1 MRKLGGSIFVL
12 LLVGASVYAQANLQD
27 MLGAE
32 KGLEETAASKGAKDA
47 FLQFLSEDSVVFR
60 PNAVNGR
67 EFWKARNDPQP
78 MVLVRKAVDYDMASN
93 GIMGYTT
100 GEWRLYPKGKGEESA
115 QFGQYVTVWEKRRD
129 GKFLATVDILTTH
142 DKLSFAE
149 TDRTSSA
156 AKTTDPNTRG
166 WSVADASMNFLKMSM
181 TKAGLAGAY
190 KKFGSDQVRLLI
202 EREPPVLGKKK
213 VVAEMKRY
221 MSIEFPK
228 KVALLQAADM
238 AYTWNACQYANSN
251 EGTESGNCL
260 QIWKLRNKTW
270 SIVLS
275 VFARV
280 TNETKPEL
288 KGKGIKRTR
297 KPPNQ

>member
-1 MRKLGGSIFVL
+1 MRKPGGSILIL
-12 LLVGASVYAQANLQD
+12 LLLCAGAFGQGNLQE

-32 KGLEETAASKGAKDA
+32 KAFEAAAANQGAKDA
-47 FLQFLSEDSVVFR
+47 FLKFLSEDSVIFH
-60 PNAVNGR
+60 PNPVNGQ
-67 EFWKARNDPQP
+67 EFWKTHNEPQP
-78 MVLVRKAVDYDMASN
+78 MVMVRKAVDYDVASN

-100 GEWRLYPKGKGEESA
+100 GDWRMYPKGKGEESA
-115 QFGQYVTVWEKRRD
+115 QFGQYVTVWEKRGD
-129 GKFLATVDILTTH
+129 GKFLATVDILITH
-142 DKLSFAE
+142 DKLPFAE
-149 TDRTSSA
+149 TDRTSPV
-156 AKTTDPNTRG
+156 AKTTDPNTLG

-190 KKFGSDQVRLLI
+190 KKFGSDEMRLLI

-213 VVAEMKRY
+213 VVSEMKRY

-238 AYTWNACQYANSN
+238 AYTWNPCQYANSN

-275 VFARV
+275 VYARV
-280 TNETKPEL
+280 TSDAKPEL
-288 KGKGIKRTR
+288 KIKEHNRAR
-297 KPPNQ
+297 KPSGR

>member
-1 MRKLGGSIFVL
+1 MRKRGGWIFVL
-12 LLVGASVYAQANLQD
+12 LLLCSGAHAQADLQQ

-32 KGLEETAASKGAKDA
+32 KAFEAAAADKGAKDA
-47 FLQFLSEDSVVFR
+47 FLEFLSEDSVIFR
-60 PNAVNGR
+60 PNAVNGK
-67 EFWKARNDPQP
+67 EFWKTHNEPQP
-78 MVLVRKAVDYDMASN
+78 MVLFRKVVDYDVASN

-100 GEWRLYPKGKGEESA
+100 GDWRLYPKGKGEESA
-115 QFGQYVTVWEKRRD
+115 QFGQYATVWEKRRD
-129 GKFLATVDILTTH
+129 GKFLATVDILITH

-149 TDRTSSA
+149 TDRTSPV
-156 AKTTDPNTRG
+156 AKTSDLNTRG

-181 TKAGLAGAY
+181 TKAGLSGAY
-190 KKFGSDQVRLLI
+190 KKFGSDGMRLLI

-213 VVAEMKRY
+213 VVTEMKRY

-238 AYTWNACQYANSN
+238 AYTWNPCQYANSN

-260 QIWKLRNKTW
+260 QIWKLRDKTW
-270 SIVLS
+270 SIALS

-280 TNETKPEL
+280 TSDTKPVL
-288 KGKGIKRTR
+288 KVKENKRPS
-297 KPPNQ
+297 KPSNH